1 MRATI
6 NFNLNDS
13 DDAMAHFRFIKSF
26 DMALAIFELTG
37 IIRKAVDESEDGKHI
52 DGWYLIER
60 VNDVFDKHNI
70 RIDEL
75 IQ

>member
-13 DDAMAHFRFIKSF
+13 DDAMAHFRCIKSF
-26 DMALAIFELTG
+26 DMALAIFAISEA
-37 IIRKAVDESEDGKHI
+37 IKKAVDESEDGKHV
-52 DGWYLIER
+52 DGYYLMDSIG
-60 VNDVFDKHNI
+60 DVFEQYNI
-70 RIDEL
+70 KLDEL